1 MKKNERKCL
10 ISKLNKINEK
20 IKINDN
26 FIIDLKNKSKIDIDL
41 IERCEIDAILL
52 NNQKIN
58 IENSLINDCIEEL

>member
-26 FIIDLKNKSKIDIDL
+26 FIIDLKNKSKIDINL
-41 IERCEIDAILL
+41 IECCEIDAILL